1 MRLWAIAFG
10 LGFIGVAV
18 AGWTGPASA
27 AATPTLH
34 TTVTVPSVR
43 VVDSSLDEPTLKA
56 VLGGDVVGHASEL
69 ASLNARRITIPLY
82 DVAYSSSTSDG
93 TTVTGDFVFHDI
105 RLSSVSKGVAN
116 TLSIGS
122 VTVSNSAG
130 GAGTFG
136 KITAEQFDIGGL
148 LSFYGLVPG
157 DPSGPPRPIFRNLR
171 EAQGSIKSPTGSCDI
186 GDTAMASLKA
196 RPLKMSFVDF
206 MNLVGEANDEGDNVS
221 PETGAKIVAF
231 LVDATQAIEA
241 SPIVFAGL
249 KCDGTDKDGKRV
261 LVGVGQV
268 RFGAFANGRYP
279 DISVDRVRIVE
290 PGQGQMALS
299 RFLFKGIDF
308 SGALAALKD
317 AGPSLDQ
324 DWLEAHYRELIP
336 AFGGLAFS
344 GFNADIPDDQNP
356 GQRIQAAV
364 GSFDLTLG
372 NYVNGVP
379 TDIESNARHII
390 VAIPPDSS
398 DEFASSLLGV
408 GIDKLDVGY
417 DFALRWDEPSQEIR
431 LEKFSVSGAHLASL
445 AVAAVLG
452 NATRAL
458 FATDTSAAI
467 DAGQALTLKNV
478 AIDMHD
484 FGLADRVYGEMAK
497 RAGQDVKAFRQGL
510 AALAQGTALVF
521 LGGAADST
529 EVTQAVGD
537 FINGAR
543 TLAIRMTSKD
553 PAGLSFDDFIA
564 GQHDPTAALSKVNIE
579 AHAK

>member
-1 MRLWAIAFG
+1 
-10 LGFIGVAV
+10 
-18 AGWTGPASA
+18 
-27 AATPTLH
+27 
-34 TTVTVPSVR
+34 
-43 VVDSSLDEPTLKA
+43 
-56 VLGGDVVGHASEL
+56 
-69 ASLNARRITIPLY
+69 
-82 DVAYSSSTSDG
+82 
-93 TTVTGDFVFHDI
+93 
-105 RLSSVSKGVAN
+105 
-116 TLSIGS
+116 
-122 VTVSNSAG
+122 
-130 GAGTFG
+130 
-136 KITAEQFDIGGL
+136 
-148 LSFYGLVPG
+148 
-157 DPSGPPRPIFRNLR
+157 
-171 EAQGSIKSPTGSCDI
+171 
-186 GDTAMASLKA
+186 MASLKA

-231 LVDATQAIEA
+231 LVDATQAVEA

-279 DISVDRVRIVE
+279 DITVGRVRIVE
-290 PGQGQMALS
+290 PGQGRMALS

-564 GQHDPTAALSKVNIE
+564 GQDDPTAALSKVNIE
-579 AHAK
+579 AHAE